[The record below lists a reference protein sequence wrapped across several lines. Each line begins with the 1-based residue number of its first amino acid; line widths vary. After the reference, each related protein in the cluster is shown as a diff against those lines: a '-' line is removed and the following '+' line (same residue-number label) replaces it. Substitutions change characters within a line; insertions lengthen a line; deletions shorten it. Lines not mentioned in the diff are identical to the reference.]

1 MKAISYSLFGY
12 GKPKADN
19 CFSFNSYLEGL
30 AVNLRINRLLYPG
43 WQTYVCLDWDTRTA
57 FAEYFA
63 ALYIKDHSIQ
73 IHTTEPTDL
82 CEAMLWRLL
91 PAFDVEEDGST
102 YTHFICRDLDSVA
115 TYREAQAVR
124 QWTDSE
130 AGAHAITDSI
140 SHSIA
145 MMGGMTGFTPQS
157 FRERVR
163 AESFEELL
171 AKYKLDFSRKG
182 SDQDFLNRVVYPRY
196 AKKGE
201 ESIIQHYFKGYS
213 QTWLHGFTRCDCWLY
228 ANATGHNED
237 CPLNA
242 PMPHLDVDPHDTNCI
257 AQHIGSAGYNSL
269 QTLNLIRRY
278 RHLFEDLVEAEQAH
292 PEIFQHLWQKE

>member
-43 WQTYVCLDWDTRTA
+43 WDNYLVTDKPTA
-57 FAEYFA
+57 EKFAGLFA
-63 ALYIKDHSIQ
+63 AYNWADALEAEVKE
-73 IHTTEPTDL
+73 TAPL

-91 PAFDVEEDGST
+91 PAFDVEEDGIGSH
-102 YTHFICRDLDSVA
+102 YSHFICRDLDSVA
-115 TYREAQAVR
+115 TYREAQAVQ
-124 QWTDSE
+124 QWVDSE

-145 MMGGMTGFTPQS
+145 MMGGMIGFTPQS

-228 ANATGHNED
+228 ADATGHKGD
-237 CPLNA
+237 CPLNIDLG
-242 PMPHLDVDPHDTNCI
+242 LDIDPHDANCI
-257 AQHIGSAGYNSL
+257 SEHIGAAGFNHL
-269 QTLNLIRRY
+269 QTMNLIRKYNDR
-278 RHLFEDLVEAEQAH
+278 FEDLIEAEQAH
-292 PEIFQHLWQKE
+292 PEIFSWLWT

>member
-1 MKAISYSLFGY
+1 MKAIAYSLFGY

-91 PAFDVEEDGST
+91 PAFDVNEDGST

-145 MMGGMTGFTPQS
+145 MMGGMIGFTPQS
-157 FRERVR
+157 FRERIG
-163 AESFEELL
+163 AETFEELL
-171 AKYKLDFSRKG
+171 SKMRIDFSRKG
-182 SDQDFLNRVVYPRY
+182 SDQDFLNRIVYPRY

-201 ESIIQHYFKGYS
+201 ESIIQHYFKGYG
-213 QTWLHGFTRCDCWLY
+213 QTWLDGFTRCDCWLY
-228 ANATGHNED
+228 ADATGHKGD
-237 CPLNA
+237 CDLNVNLG
-242 PMPHLDVDPHDTNCI
+242 LDIDPHDANCI
-257 AQHIGSAGYNSL
+257 GEHIGAAGFNHL
-269 QTLNLIRRY
+269 QTMNLIRKYNDR
-278 RHLFEDLVEAEQAH
+278 FDDLIEAEQAH
-292 PEIFQHLWQKE
+292 PEIFSWLWT